1 MVGLLGQQPA
11 IELPALREG
20 RIVADAGLEHQR
32 VAALMQRQRSVV
44 NPHHRIVDTVPLHS
58 DGQVW
63 IAEIGIHHIG
73 HCSAV
78 LSLAVFYDA
87 QELALALVGVAV
99 EHLHGKQVVGR
110 GADVGV
116 KNNKGNT
123 GVLLSVGRIRGRIVI
138 VATSSKGEAH
148 TDGD

>member
-1 MVGLLGQQPA
+1 MVGILGQQPA
-11 IELPALREG
+11 IELPALRES

-32 VAALMQRQRSVV
+32 IAAFVLRQPSVV
-44 NPHHRIVDTVPLHS
+44 NPHHRIVDAVPLQS
-58 DGQVW
+58 DGQVG

-73 HCSAV
+73 QCSVVFA
-78 LSLAVFYDA
+78 LAVYYNA
-87 QELALALVGVAV
+87 QELALALVGIAV

-123 GVLLSVGRIRGRIVI
+123 GVLLAVGRI
-138 VATSSKGEAH
+138 
-148 TDGD
+148 